1 MNHDSSSNDI
11 SRSPPLAGHRSP
23 SLSSRVAD
31 AAEDEDIEQKR
42 LDVHYMYKTRFLD
55 HLIRQLDIVI
65 YCQLSILYYLDC
77 SILLF
82 FGRAAN
88 HWFYFT
94 PKPVLM
100 SPVVNSNRP
109 NIVAIILLNLASIF
123 VHCANTPPTANQGMR
138 GYSHG
143 GLLIDLV
150 GQKSPVSRIRM
161 IASDILILGLQL
173 VILAVNVDKKNAG
186 MPSRTSGG
194 SDMDGE
200 SSLQNHDSE
209 EQGIRRSEEGAED
222 IELGALAPTF
232 EGRTEGDEDRWGN
245 EPTER
250 RGWTTTDHASNAY
263 VSGQYTV
270 INVYIIDT
278 IQDHW
283 KQAYPESN
291 GASRNNSMARRR
303 PRFTLNLGGSVY
315 SS

>member
-1 MNHDSSSNDI
+1 M
-11 SRSPPLAGHRSP
+11 
-23 SLSSRVAD
+23 
-31 AAEDEDIEQKR
+31 
-42 LDVHYMYKTRFLD
+42 
-55 HLIRQLDIVI
+55 
-65 YCQLSILYYLDC
+65 
-77 SILLF
+77 
-82 FGRAAN
+82 
-88 HWFYFT
+88 
-94 PKPVLM
+94 
-100 SPVVNSNRP
+100 
-109 NIVAIILLNLASIF
+109 
-123 VHCANTPPTANQGMR
+123 
-138 GYSHG
+138 
-143 GLLIDLV
+143 IDLV